1 MGTFHNIYI
10 LQHMLQAH
18 DVAEVVSYSV
28 LTVEAEL
35 QYQASPCG
43 NCGGLNGTATVFM
56 QGNLSF

>member
-1 MGTFHNIYI
+1 M
-10 LQHMLQAH
+10 
-18 DVAEVVSYSV
+18 VEEVSCSI

-43 NCGGLNGTATVFM
+43 NCGGWNGTETVFM